1 VPNQPQPKHD
11 TRKISRHKCN
21 IGQLEIKN
29 SANFNR
35 FRNSREEIK
44 MGQWPISY
52 SNKLQKLERNYCTF
66 LENLVVVNSFV
77 KLE

>member
-35 FRNSREEIK
+35 FRNNHEEIK
-44 MGQWPISY
+44 MGQVVA
-52 SNKLQKLERNYCTF
+52 NKLQKLERNYCTF

-77 KLE
+77 KLV